1 MCGFG
6 NLRLPT
12 SIAVIPPEPV
22 QALSPVL
29 KQIAEMTL
37 KLKRYD
43 RQILELA
50 QSEYPET
57 QALLKVQG
65 VGHITALIYVRTLG
79 SKERFKRIRD
89 VGCYLGLRPRRSQS
103 GERDPRLGITKAGNA
118 YLRSLWPDVPPH
130 STF

>member
-1 MCGFG
+1 VRGFG

-57 QALLKVQG
+57 QALLKV
-65 VGHITALIYVRTLG
+65 
-79 SKERFKRIRD
+79 
-89 VGCYLGLRPRRSQS
+89 
-103 GERDPRLGITKAGNA
+103 
-118 YLRSLWPDVPPH
+118 
-130 STF
+130 